1 MKWTMLSALLLST
14 SLAFGATPTLPES
27 SNVQP
32 QVVAA
37 MATQTSDLADHELSN
52 TEVMVTKE
60 LQAGSPIEVK
70 VNHAFSR
77 DAARER
83 VTYLLDYWNRRFG
96 VKAFWR
102 GFRVYLSG
110 KVFGIQVKAAFD
122 VGDHQVVAMS
132 ADPGR
137 VFRSRASDYVE
148 QKLKKYLSPTYED
161 P

>member
-1 MKWTMLSALLLST
+1 MKWTMLSALLLT
-14 SLAFGATPTLPES
+14 TNLAFGATPALPES
-27 SNVQP
+27 SNSQP
-32 QVVAA
+32 QVVAV
-37 MATQTSDLADHELSN
+37 MAQTSDVAEPELSN

-83 VTYLLDYWNRRFG
+83 VSYLLDYWNRRFG

-137 VFRSRASDYVE
+137 VFRSRASDYVK